1 MKLQVACYGNPHIS
15 PTRTTTQGKQQTPL
29 LSVCLKEKVS
39 FIESLCSNAG
49 DSHQSKVQSWS
60 FKDCLCDSEPWL
72 QVPSWSKIQAKMEAN
87 THGICSIL
95 GFRYIPLSG
104 FFPRFMIVPF
114 TYIRSPKLRPLQDLK
129 SLPQF
134 QALAPALL
142 PRNQVQTVMPGL
154 LNTPLLV
161 LGPHG
166 SLEAVV
172 IPWMGPRFL
181 GIQLPSLC
189 ESLNLSPS
197 QAVPCQ
203 PKT

>member
-1 MKLQVACYGNPHIS
+1 MKLQVACYSNPHIS

-29 LSVCLKEKVS
+29 LSVCLKERVS

-134 QALAPALL
+134 QALAP
-142 PRNQVQTVMPGL
+142 
-154 LNTPLLV
+154 
-161 LGPHG
+161 
-166 SLEAVV
+166 
-172 IPWMGPRFL
+172 
-181 GIQLPSLC
+181 LPSSSTPAKKSGLDC
-189 ESLNLSPS
+189 NARPSEHPSPCS
-197 QAVPCQ
+197 WGHMVHWRQWLYPGWDPGFQVFNYHLYVSH
-203 PKT
+203 